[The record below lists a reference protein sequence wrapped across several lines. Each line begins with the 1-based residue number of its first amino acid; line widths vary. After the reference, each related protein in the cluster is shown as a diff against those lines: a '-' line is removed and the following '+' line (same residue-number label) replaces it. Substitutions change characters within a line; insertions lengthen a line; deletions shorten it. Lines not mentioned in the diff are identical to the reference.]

1 MCQILHQLSCWQ
13 DVLKNRYSK
22 QYFRYIMDRTNYVLK
37 LDDGDVCFVL
47 EQHTVWNFS
56 SAISMSQ
63 QSAGRC
69 VTPLNT
75 LSPFRANQSLFLLLN
90 TAYLAEMQQRPILFY
105 FFFLLLDINWCP
117 THNLLDLKQTC

>member
-1 MCQILHQLSCWQ
+1 
-13 DVLKNRYSK
+13 
-22 QYFRYIMDRTNYVLK
+22 MDKTNYFFK

-75 LSPFRANQSLFLLLN
+75 LSPFRVNQSLFLLLN
-90 TAYLAEMQQRPILFY
+90 TAYLAEMRQIPILFY

>member
-1 MCQILHQLSCWQ
+1 
-13 DVLKNRYSK
+13 
-22 QYFRYIMDRTNYVLK
+22 MDKTNYFFK

-63 QSAGRC
+63 QSTGRC

-75 LSPFRANQSLFLLLN
+75 LSSF
-90 TAYLAEMQQRPILFY
+90 
-105 FFFLLLDINWCP
+105 
-117 THNLLDLKQTC
+117 